1 MIDEDGSR
9 INEGWHF
16 ANRMGYFIT
25 EVPYDPHIQYIV
37 DEEENEFDQLSEDD
51 LQDILDEEEE

>member
-37 DEEENEFDQLSEDD
+37 DEEENEFDS
-51 LQDILDEEEE
+51 IIRG